1 MNLSKKDKSKLQKFL
16 AKLKERRKTFVG
28 YPVNTVFDYSEIEE
42 FLEHPIN
49 NVGDPF
55 NSGYLG
61 LHSREFE
68 VEVLDWFANLYNAPM
83 DNYWG
88 YVTNG
93 GTEGNMYGLYLA
105 RELYPKGVVY
115 YSQDTHYSVSKNIRM
130 LGMEH
135 IMIKTRSS
143 GEMDYDDLYAM
154 MSTWRSAPPIIFAN
168 MGTTM
173 KEGVDDIYKIK
184 EVLNNLAIPEYY
196 IHVDAAMSGMTLP
209 FIEKAPHYDFADG
222 IQSVSISGHKL
233 IGSPLPCGIVLALKS
248 NVGRIARAIEYVGTL
263 DSTVSGSR
271 NGYTPILLWYAI
283 KSHGFNGFKRLVRG
297 CVRTAEYA
305 VKAFNSAGVDAWKN
319 DHAITVVFPRP
330 NDNIVDKW
338 QLAVQDNYAHM
349 LAMPQVDDPLVDHLV
364 ADVWQSEQVGS
375 KHDALAKRHEK
386 KAPKARRRK
395 RR

>member
-184 EVLNNLAIPEYY
+184 E
-196 IHVDAAMSGMTLP
+196 M
-209 FIEKAPHYDFADG
+209 
-222 IQSVSISGHKL
+222 
-233 IGSPLPCGIVLALKS
+233 
-248 NVGRIARAIEYVGTL
+248 
-263 DSTVSGSR
+263 
-271 NGYTPILLWYAI
+271 I
-283 KSHGFNGFKRLVRG
+283 K
-297 CVRTAEYA
+297 
-305 VKAFNSAGVDAWKN
+305 
-319 DHAITVVFPRP
+319 
-330 NDNIVDKW
+330 
-338 QLAVQDNYAHM
+338 M
-349 LAMPQVDDPLVDHLV
+349 
-364 ADVWQSEQVGS
+364 
-375 KHDALAKRHEK
+375 K
-386 KAPKARRRK
+386 KIKF
-395 RR
+395 